1 MNDTAQAEMVPGSDE
16 YNQSMIDKFQNQ
28 GDGAVQGDQPDPVP
42 LPPMPEGGYE
52 KFYDQS
58 TGQYNWENHAKELQ
72 YRLSQ
77 QQQPE
82 QAVENQQTGE
92 EAEQQAAVNDI
103 ISQAG
108 LDPNVLRQ
116 QLEDEGQLAEDAMVA
131 LERVGLPR
139 DIVETYVENLNFRRE
154 QTINEALDY
163 VGGEQAWRDMVDWGL
178 ANLSEGEIEQ
188 YNNLLGTP
196 EWRIAADAIR
206 VRMGDAAPNRVA
218 EPNLMSGQQQN
229 GSTFGY
235 RSKSEMKADMSDP
248 RYAQDPSFRQEVMR
262 KMQSATWDLD
272 AQ

>member
-1 MNDTAQAEMVPGSDE
+1 MNDTDAQEVVPGSEE
-16 YNQSMIDKFQNQ
+16 YNQQMIDRFVNQ
-28 GDGAVQGDQPDPVP
+28 DAAIEEGNQPDPVP
-42 LPPMPEGGYE
+42 VQPMPEGGYD

-58 TGQYNWENHAKELQ
+58 TGEYNWENHAKELA
-72 YRLSQ
+72 YRLQ

-82 QAVENQQTGE
+82 QQVEDQQTGE
-92 EAEQQAAVNDI
+92 ETEQQTAVNDI

-116 QLEDEGQLAEDAMVA
+116 QLEDSGELAEDAMVA

-154 QTINEALDY
+154 QTISEALEY

-178 ANLSEGEIEQ
+178 NNLSEGEIEQ

-196 EWRIAADAIR
+196 EWRIAADAIA

-218 EPNLMSGQQQN
+218 EPSLMTGQQQN

-235 RSKSEMKADMSDP
+235 RSKSEMKSDMSDP
-248 RYAQDPSFRQEVMR
+248 RYTSDPSFRQEVMR

>member
-1 MNDTAQAEMVPGSDE
+1 MNDTATAEAVPGSDE

-42 LPPMPEGGYE
+42 TNPMPDGGFE

-72 YRLSQ
+72 YKLSQ
-77 QQQPE
+77 QSEPE
-82 QAVENQQTGE
+82 QQVEDKQTGE
-92 EAEQQAAVNDI
+92 EAEQQEAVNDI
-103 ISQAG
+103 ITQAG

-116 QLEDEGQLAEDAMVA
+116 QLETDGQLGEDAMVA

-139 DIVETYVENLNFRRE
+139 DIVETYVENLNYRRE
-154 QTINEALDY
+154 QTISEALDY
-163 VGGEQAWRDMVDWGL
+163 VGGEQNWKDMVDWGL
-178 ANLSEGEIEQ
+178 NNLSEGEITQ

-196 EWRIAADAIR
+196 EWRIAADAIA
-206 VRMGDAAPNRVA
+206 VRMGNEAPNRTP
-218 EPNLMSGQQQN
+218 EPSLVSGQQQN

-235 RSKSEMKADMSDP
+235 RSKSEMKSDMSDP
-248 RYAQDPSFRQEVMR
+248 RYAQDPSFRQDVMR

-272 AQ
+272 AN